1 MREKERENEKYIF
14 IYSYGKMPE
23 ANGLNINSNYLWM
36 IQSSGI
42 ICVNVCVYFYIIFH
56 FNIL

>member
-23 ANGLNINSNYLWM
+23 ANGLNSNYLWM